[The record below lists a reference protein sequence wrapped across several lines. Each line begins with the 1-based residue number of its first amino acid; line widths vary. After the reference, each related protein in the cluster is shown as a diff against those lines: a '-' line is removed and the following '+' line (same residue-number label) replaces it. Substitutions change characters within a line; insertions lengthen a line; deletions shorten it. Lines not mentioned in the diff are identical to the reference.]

1 MKGQVC
7 PEKSKREI
15 YQLRVGKTIGF
26 IKMDTLAHARAETLE
41 TRFFFCCGQHF
52 CLNVQVFENAR
63 TPLDFS
69 KDARVHFARKGD
81 P

>member
-15 YQLRVGKTIGF
+15 YQLRVGKTNGF
-26 IKMDTLAHARAETLE
+26 IEMDTLANARAETLE
-41 TRFFFCCGQHF
+41 TRFLFRCEQHF
-52 CLNVQVFENAR
+52 CLNVQLFENVR

>member
-26 IKMDTLAHARAETLE
+26 IKMDTLANARVETPGTSLLF
-41 TRFFFCCGQHF
+41 RCRQHF
-52 CLNVQVFENAR
+52 CLNVQVFENVR